1 MKSENYKK
9 CQNLKCADVATLA
22 NIVNQDNAAFERRM

>member
-9 CQNLKCADVATLA
+9 CQNSKCADVETLA
-22 NIVNQDNAAFERRM
+22 NIVSQDNAAFARRM